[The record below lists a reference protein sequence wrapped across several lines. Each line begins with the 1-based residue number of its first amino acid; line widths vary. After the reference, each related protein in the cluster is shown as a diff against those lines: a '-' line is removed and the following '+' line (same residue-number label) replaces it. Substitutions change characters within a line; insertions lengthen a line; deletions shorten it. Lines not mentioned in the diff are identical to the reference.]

1 MAFFRQPV
9 PLRLRTTIAMGL
21 MALSSALLASMHAS
35 IRLVPGGM
43 HPYQIAFFRNLFG
56 LVALTLMQGKHAPG
70 ALRTRKL
77 KLHVWRGV
85 LNVISMLAFFK
96 GVMITPLAQVAS
108 LTFLGPLLASVL
120 AFLVFREGG
129 VVRRMSA
136 FGLGLIG
143 ALLILR
149 PGVTE
154 VGTGPLLVLFSAVV
168 WAASLLVIK
177 VLSRTESSMTIGMYM
192 VVVMTPISALAA
204 WPHWMSPGLDQLAWL
219 MLTGLLGTA
228 GQVLLA
234 QSFRMADASAV
245 LPLDFFKLIWSSLL
259 GYSLFGE
266 VPTIWVYLGGTLIF
280 GSGVWLALK
289 ERNIPAESAPEVTPD
304 GPSGSPAPA
313 GTAASPRPPGAPA
326 R

>member
-1 MAFFRQPV
+1 
-9 PLRLRTTIAMGL
+9 MGL
-21 MALSSALLASMHAS
+21 MALSSALLAGMHAS

-43 HPYQIAFFRNLFG
+43 HPYEIAFFRNLFG
-56 LVALTLMQGKHAPG
+56 LVVLTLMQGRNLPQ
-70 ALRTRKL
+70 ALRTRKF
-77 KLHVWRGV
+77 KLHLWRGV

-96 GVMITPLAQVAS
+96 GVVITPLAQVAG
-108 LTFLGPLLASVL
+108 LTFMGPLLASVL

-136 FGLGLIG
+136 FGLGLVG

-154 VGTGPLLVLFSAVV
+154 VGPGPLLVLFSAVM
-168 WAASLLVIK
+168 WSAALLVIK
-177 VLSRTESSMTIGMYM
+177 VLSRTETSMTIGIYM
-192 VVVMTPISALAA
+192 ALVMTPISALAA
-204 WPHWMSPGLDQLAWL
+204 WPHWMAPGPEQLAWL

-266 VPTIWVYLGGTLIF
+266 VPTIWVYVGGSIIF

-289 ERNIPAESAPEVTPD
+289 ERHVPGGNPVPEVTPD
-304 GPSGSPAPA
+304 VPPGSPVPA
-313 GTAASPRPPGAPA
+313 GTGASAPPPGAPA